1 VIAVAC
7 FTYYWDGHRSQFP
20 YAFQYDPRVWPPPP
34 APATTS
40 TASTSTAPVNAA
52 LGSFTG
58 LKLPNGVELKVPEL
72 GIESKLTA
80 FILDPSKPVDPP
92 VWFDFDRLLFDTGK
106 ANLLPASQ
114 EQLQNVTSILKAFPK
129 VRARIGGYTDA
140 SGDAAANLQLS
151 QARAANV
158 KTELVALGI
167 AAERLD
173 AKGYGSQFPVGDNS
187 TEDGRAKNR
196 RISLRVIE
204 K

>member
-1 VIAVAC
+1 
-7 FTYYWDGHRSQFP
+7 
-20 YAFQYDPRVWPPPP
+20 
-34 APATTS
+34 
-40 TASTSTAPVNAA
+40 
-52 LGSFTG
+52 
-58 LKLPNGVELKVPEL
+58 
-72 GIESKLTA
+72 
-80 FILDPSKPVDPP
+80 
-92 VWFDFDRLLFDTGK
+92 
-106 ANLLPASQ
+106 
-114 EQLQNVTSILKAFPK
+114 